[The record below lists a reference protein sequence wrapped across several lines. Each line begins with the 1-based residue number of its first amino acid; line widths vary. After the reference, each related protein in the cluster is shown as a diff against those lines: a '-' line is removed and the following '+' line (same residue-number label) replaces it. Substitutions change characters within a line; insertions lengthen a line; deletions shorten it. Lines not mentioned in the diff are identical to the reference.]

1 MNSAQVG
8 VFKEADHVSFRS
20 FLQSEHG
27 LRLESE
33 VSLHFLSD
41 LAYKSLERQFADE
54 KLCGLLE
61 FSDFS

>member
-8 VFKEADHVSFRS
+8 VFKEADHVSLRS